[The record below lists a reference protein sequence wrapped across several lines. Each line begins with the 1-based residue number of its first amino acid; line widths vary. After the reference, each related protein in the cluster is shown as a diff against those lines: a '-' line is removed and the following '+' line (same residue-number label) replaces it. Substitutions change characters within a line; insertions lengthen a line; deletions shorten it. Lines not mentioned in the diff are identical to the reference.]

1 MKVLFSS
8 YHNPSFWTITEY
20 TEKAI
25 EKSGHELIPFDD
37 RAFVIPG
44 IFRQKVRLLQKWDLN
59 RLNNQL
65 LSLAS
70 DSRPNLFLVAGGNRI
85 LPETVQKIKNLGIQT
100 ALWTIDAPRDFQPI
114 LNAAPSYDFIFCGGT
129 EAQELLARARIKKTY
144 WLPFACDPE
153 VHAPVDT
160 DPVEKKT
167 WGSDV
172 SFVGSY
178 YSNRARILEKISDSD
193 LRIWGPGWDKL
204 ENNSPLKKQAT
215 DTHMK
220 PEEWAKVFATSKVN
234 IVIHFQDGETL
245 CYQAAPRVYEALA
258 CRSFLLVDEQK
269 DVKALFQDGKHL
281 AIFKNT
287 EDLRQKITYYLNQ
300 SDERKKIAYQGYEMT
315 VGSHTYLHRM
325 QEMFSVIEAGK

>member
-8 YHNPSFWTITEY
+8 YHNPFFWTITEY

-25 EKSGHELIPFDD
+25 EKSGHELIRFDD

-44 IFRQKVRLLQKWDLN
+44 LFRQRMRFLQKWDLN
-59 RLNNQL
+59 RLNNRL
-65 LSLAS
+65 ISLAS
-70 DSRPNLFLVAGGNRI
+70 DSKPDLCLIAGGNRI
-85 LPETVQKIKNLGIQT
+85 LPETLQKIKNQGIQT

-114 LNAAPSYDFIFCGGT
+114 LNAASFYDFIFCGGT

-160 DPVEKKT
+160 DSAERKT

-172 SFVGSY
+172 SFMGSY
-178 YSNRARILEKISDSD
+178 YPNRARTLDRIADSD
-193 LRIWGPGWDKL
+193 LRIWGPGWNQLDH
-204 ENNSPLKKQAT
+204 NSPLKKLAT
-215 DTHMK
+215 DTQLK
-220 PEEWAKVFATSKVN
+220 PEEWKKIFSSSKIS

-245 CYQAAPRVYEALA
+245 CYQATPRVYEALA
-258 CRSFLLVDEQK
+258 CQTFLLVDDQK
-269 DVKALFQDGKHL
+269 DVKSLFQDGKHL
-281 AIFKNT
+281 VIFKEN

-300 SDERKKIAYQGYEMT
+300 SDERKKIARQGFEE
-315 VGSHTYLHRM
+315 VVRNHTYLHRL
-325 QEMFSVIEAGK
+325 QEMFSVIEAGR